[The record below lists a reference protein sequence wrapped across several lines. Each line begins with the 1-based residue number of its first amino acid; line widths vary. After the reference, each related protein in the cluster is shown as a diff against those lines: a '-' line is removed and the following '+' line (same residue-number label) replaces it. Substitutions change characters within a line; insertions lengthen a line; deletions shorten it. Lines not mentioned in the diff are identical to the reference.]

1 VLSIQSVVYF
11 YAHEAIPMKRLIWN
25 KHTKLV
31 LKHLLGWFCIVVG
44 LIMFITPGQG
54 ILTVLI
60 GVYLLA
66 DEIPMFGRLK
76 QWINHKFPKTADYVH
91 RHLEKLK
98 ARMHREPKS

>member
-1 VLSIQSVVYF
+1 
-11 YAHEAIPMKRLIWN
+11 MKRLIWN

-31 LKHLLGWFCIVVG
+31 LKHLAGWFCIVAG

-66 DEIPMFGRLK
+66 DEIPLFGRIKAWLE
-76 QWINHKFPKTADYVH
+76 HRFPKTADFVH
-91 RHLEKLK
+91 KKGTQMRARFHKEKQDGPPGQD
-98 ARMHREPKS
+98 PKD